1 MRRRWEEPC
10 CLIKDRVVHLPQKC
24 SSSGHD
30 SMKAA
35 KQSEWC
41 SSVAIPTLK
50 RKGGLKSSL
59 LRYPE
64 CTGAGNFMCLV
75 KSLGDVQ
82 KMIPPEQM
90 HRMDGLHVT
99 SVSTSGCCLCTLPT
113 KNSQVIKLTTKD
125 SILKIMPV

>member
-1 MRRRWEEPC
+1 MRRRQEPC
-10 CLIKDRVVHLPQKC
+10 CLIKDREDRAVHLPQKC
-24 SSSGHD
+24 SGHD

-50 RKGGLKSSL
+50 RKGGLKSPL

-82 KMIPPEQM
+82 K
-90 HRMDGLHVT
+90 
-99 SVSTSGCCLCTLPT
+99 
-113 KNSQVIKLTTKD
+113 ND
-125 SILKIMPV
+125 SP